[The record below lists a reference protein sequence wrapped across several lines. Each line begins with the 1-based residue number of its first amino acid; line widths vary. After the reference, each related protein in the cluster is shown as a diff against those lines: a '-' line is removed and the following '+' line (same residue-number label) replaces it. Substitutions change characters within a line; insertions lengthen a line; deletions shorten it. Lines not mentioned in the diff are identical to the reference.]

1 MMREDLTGTDVM
13 GRLCPY
19 LKHIT
24 TMLCLTNEADN
35 VTANWL
41 SLILPTR
48 KLTQHLVQPL

>member
-1 MMREDLTGTDVM
+1 MVREDLTGTDVM
-13 GRLCPY
+13 GRLCLY

-41 SLILPTR
+41 SFILPTR
-48 KLTQHLVQPL
+48 KLTQHLVQP